1 MNPNLVGHRLVTRY
15 TPADAYWLAQRRVLG
30 RIAEG
35 DSPGLR
41 FWQAVRSVCR
51 DALVNVGVTRNWS

>member
-1 MNPNLVGHRLVTRY
+1 MNPNLVGQRLVTRY

-41 FWQAVRSVCR
+41 FWQAVRNVCW
-51 DALVNVGVTRNWS
+51 DSWMNVGMTRGWS